1 MVYRRNALSGCIFTL
16 LNETKTG
23 GNNMTTYYRGFKV
36 PSADAN
42 SKKTHAD
49 KDVTPRLYRGAE
61 YHVDQIAK
69 QKKQWWCLSWS

>member
-1 MVYRRNALSGCIFTL
+1 
-16 LNETKTG
+16 
-23 GNNMTTYYRGFKV
+23 MTTYYRGFKV

-42 SKKTHAD
+42 SKKTHAE

-69 QKKQWWCLSWS
+69 AEKSNGGVYRGVSWGQ